1 VLRPRLLAT
10 ALLFVLLGATA
21 AAFVITERLKLQP
34 SPITRVFVTKI
45 FSPTCECDTDLAVV
59 GFRLRDAER
68 LTLSIADK
76 GGDGFRTL
84 VGPMERRRGGFSATW
99 DGRDAD
105 GAVVPDGVYR
115 PLVHLRHRTILMPNR
130 IRVDTTPPQVRLRSL
145 GPRVLEPGKRLRV
158 RYLLDEP
165 ARVYVFL
172 NGRRVVLGRST
183 RQRWKVE
190 WPARGRP
197 GAYRVT
203 VAARDVAGNLSDA
216 TRPITV
222 VIPLVA
228 VTKSVRV
235 APGKRFTVRLVTDRG
250 RAYTWKLGRQQGS
263 SRERRLVLR
272 APKRAGRYALVIS
285 QDGLTHRVAVTVTRE
300 RGAPLRAP

>member
-1 VLRPRLLAT
+1 M
-10 ALLFVLLGATA
+10 LGATA

-34 SPITRVFVTKI
+34 SPITHVFVTKV

-59 GFRLRDAER
+59 GFRLRNAER

-76 GGDGFRTL
+76 GGDSIRTL

-99 DGRDAD
+99 DGRDVD

-145 GPRVLEPGKRLRV
+145 GPRVLGPGKRLRV

-203 VAARDVAGNLSDA
+203 VAARDLAGNLSDA
-216 TRPITV
+216 TRPLTV
-222 VIPLVA
+222 VIPLIV
-228 VTKSVRV
+228 VTKSVNV
-235 APGKRFTVRLVTDRG
+235 APGKRFTVRFVTDRR
-250 RAYTWKLGRQQGS
+250 RAYTWKLGRRQGP
-263 SRERRLVLR
+263 SRARRLVLR

-285 QDGLTHRVAVTVTRE
+285 QDGLTHRVAVTVTRKG
-300 RGAPLRAP
+300 GAPSRAP